1 MGTKFIIN
9 IGQLLFQFLVNIK
22 HHDYDLGILV

>member
-22 HHDYDLGILV
+22 HHDYD